1 MIRASNCLCVCRLCA
16 GYADGFDSN
25 ERRPGALLFESVRL
39 CGPGVQDTPESACPP
54 AALSTLPKRTPPRS
68 EAFRKGA
75 NDYNFFA
82 TVDYAHI
89 PECYWKPPQPPAEH
103 IFADTER
110 LGECHNGCVRQVTAQ
125 EAGQWGQQAEE
136 RPGAIPPAGRGWR
149 DWASLPPVVVV
160 TLGVTSKEKN
170 GVSLPPKKVPFAVLL
185 KST

>member
-1 MIRASNCLCVCRLCA
+1 VFA
-16 GYADGFDSN
+16 GYVRVTLMDSIRMSVDRELSSSN
-25 ERRPGALLFESVRL
+25 RSASAALAFNA
-39 CGPGVQDTPESACPP
+39 PESARLP
-54 AALSTLPKRTPPRS
+54 AALSTQPNRTPPRS

-75 NDYNFFA
+75 NVHNFFA

-136 RPGAIPPAGRGWR
+136 RPGAIPPAGRVG
-149 DWASLPPVVVV
+149 
-160 TLGVTSKEKN
+160 GVT
-170 GVSLPPKKVPFAVLL
+170 GPAFLPWFWSHLV
-185 KST
+185 